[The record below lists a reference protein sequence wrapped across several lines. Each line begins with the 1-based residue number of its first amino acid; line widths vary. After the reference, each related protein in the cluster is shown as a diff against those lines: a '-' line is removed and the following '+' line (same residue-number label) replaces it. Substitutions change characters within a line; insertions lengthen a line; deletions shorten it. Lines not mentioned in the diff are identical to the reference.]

1 MEAGII
7 PKHPREFADVPIAWA
22 RDRGHVCR
30 VPGQRLER
38 SHDKEVLLARRR
50 EEGGVQRVAEAEI
63 NTNSPVP
70 ITGSKIDDRW
80 RPLLIAALGVND
92 SALRERGT
100 PAVRRSCTRSPGV
113 ERFLLLFVAEKME
126 RESHKS
132 GGRARDQNWHD
143 PIV

>member
-1 MEAGII
+1 MRGRRDRNQTF
-7 PKHPREFADVPIAWA
+7 PREFVDVPIAWA

-30 VPGQRLER
+30 VPGQRLDR
-38 SHDKEVLLARRR
+38 SHDKEVLLARRQ

-113 ERFLLLFVAEKME
+113 ERFLLLFQVAEKME
-126 RESHKS
+126 REI
-132 GGRARDQNWHD
+132 ARLTKVEAGWSQL
-143 PIV
+143 